1 MLESIIN
8 AATSNPVYI
17 AILGVIV
24 VLLVYAL
31 IKKVIKLI
39 FSVGVMLILYVIFLN
54 YTGQDVPET
63 VEDFRKSMSG
73 NAEKLKSVA
82 TESIDKAKKTTKKV
96 LQEKVE
102 DSLEEILEN

>member
-1 MLESIIN
+1 MFESIIN
-8 AATSNPVYI
+8 TVTSNPVYI

-39 FSVGVMLILYVIFLN
+39 FSVGVILILYVIFLN

-63 VEDFRKSMSG
+63 VEDLRKSMSG
-73 NAEKLKSVA
+73 NAEKLKNVA

>member
-1 MLESIIN
+1 
-8 AATSNPVYI
+8 
-17 AILGVIV
+17 
-24 VLLVYAL
+24 
-31 IKKVIKLI
+31 
-39 FSVGVMLILYVIFLN
+39 
-54 YTGQDVPET
+54 
-63 VEDFRKSMSG
+63 MSG